1 VPGSVAPWPG
11 QPAYAEE
18 GSVLGDLAVL
28 TPPLVVCAALL
39 IAIWAFLR
47 HEMGTRRRGRDGPS
61 SSDIS
66 TNDQISDP
74 GISARAV
81 SPDAD
86 AANDEQAETGQDG
99 CQPGQ

>member
-1 VPGSVAPWPG
+1 MLS
-11 QPAYAEE
+11 
-18 GSVLGDLAVL
+18 DLAVL

-47 HEMGTRRRGRDGPS
+47 HEMGTRRRAADAPP

-66 TNDQISDP
+66 ADDQIFDP
-74 GISARAV
+74 GIGAHAA

-99 CQPGQ
+99 CRPCQ

>member
-1 VPGSVAPWPG
+1 M
-11 QPAYAEE
+11 
-18 GSVLGDLAVL
+18 LGDLAVL

-47 HEMGTRRRGRDGPS
+47 HEMGTRRRGGDGPP

-66 TNDQISDP
+66 ANDPISDP

-81 SPDAD
+81 SPDAG

>member
-1 VPGSVAPWPG
+1 M
-11 QPAYAEE
+11 
-18 GSVLGDLAVL
+18 LGDLAVL

-81 SPDAD
+81 SPDAE
-86 AANDEQAETGQDG
+86 AANDEQAETGPDG